1 MDASLIGN
9 ISWKY
14 SPNGVSFTDGL
25 PTDAGSYVVRVAD
38 IENDSVAIT
47 NIDENFALTIAPK
60 SVKFR
65 VKLKAGAT
73 VVFGDEIVD
82 AADFVDSVTPES
94 DEVGRFTYTVS
105 VVDTFGKE
113 YAPGVTA
120 GSLLSVV
127 VRVEI
132 DDSNY
137 VAVVSAAPSITV
149 QKKEIEPE
157 VVIEEDILKDGDSV
171 SVTEGKEFTVID
183 AILSYLSQNDVA
195 FYEYTVYVDGAQ
207 YFGATATSLAPGE
220 HKVTVNLSG
229 NYSGS
234 FALNIT
240 VEESAEPVAA
250 YAREPLT
257 PVGEF
262 LNTINLNMAGALA
275 IVFAFV
281 ISLIVILFFGL
292 RRKKK

>member
-1 MDASLIGN
+1 M
-9 ISWKY
+9 
-14 SPNGVSFTDGL
+14 
-25 PTDAGSYVVRVAD
+25 
-38 IENDSVAIT
+38 
-47 NIDENFALTIAPK
+47 DENIF
-60 SVKFR
+60 
-65 VKLKAGAT
+65 
-73 VVFGDEIVD
+73 
-82 AADFVDSVTPES
+82 
-94 DEVGRFTYTVS
+94 
-105 VVDTFGKE
+105 
-113 YAPGVTA
+113 
-120 GSLLSVV
+120 
-127 VRVEI
+127 
-132 DDSNY
+132 
-137 VAVVSAAPSITV
+137 
-149 QKKEIEPE
+149 
-157 VVIEEDILKDGDSV
+157 KDGDSV

-195 FYEYTVYVDGAQ
+195 FYEYTIYVDGAQ

-240 VEESAEPVAA
+240 VEENPDGADVS
-250 YAREPLT
+250 AREPLT